1 MVVGRG
7 KGCRASVQAR
17 TGGEDEPGP
26 EGKPR
31 PIRGRVGKH
40 SERGCSLVIKIFRR
54 ESGTYK
60 VHFTTL
66 GVVFLW
72 VCV

>member
-7 KGCRASVQAR
+7 KWCKALGQAR

-31 PIRGRVGKH
+31 PIRGRVGTH
-40 SERGCSLVIKIFRR
+40 SQQGCSLR
-54 ESGTYK
+54 ESGKYK

-66 GVVFLW
+66 GIVFLW